1 MSILSKNLII
11 KELMQEIYK
20 VFFSFN
26 GLYNI
31 KEKMIQ
37 MGFLKLILSLAM
49 LNTVKIISRFMKTFN
64 FVC

>member
-1 MSILSKNLII
+1 
-11 KELMQEIYK
+11 MQEIYK

-31 KEKMIQ
+31 KEKIIQ

-49 LNTVKIISRFMKTFN
+49 LNTVKIIRRFMKTFN